1 LGNQNDET
9 ASTPILGKLEM
20 RNYQTPEIYKW
31 KRIDFDFLETRNCVV
46 VEPAKLK
53 SERSDGCHSAK
64 LSLITF
70 EIMKPFN

>member
-1 LGNQNDET
+1 LGNRNDET

-20 RNYQTPEIYKW
+20 INYQTPEIYKW
-31 KRIDFDFLETRNCVV
+31 RRINFEFLETRNCVV

-53 SERSDGCHSAK
+53 SERCDVWHSAK

>member
-20 RNYQTPEIYKW
+20 RNYETPEIYKW
-31 KRIDFDFLETRNCVV
+31 KRINFDFLETRNCVV

-53 SERSDGCHSAK
+53 SERCHGWHSAK
-64 LSLITF
+64 LILITL
-70 EIMKPFN
+70 EILKPLK